1 MSTKG
6 SYNGGSFEIRIVAKI
21 TVIEEHKMATIG
33 YIRVSTLDQS
43 ADLQHDAM
51 KAAGVDRIF
60 EDLGVSGSTASRPG
74 LDAALNFLRE
84 EDTLVVWRLDRL
96 GRSTVNVLALL
107 DELAARQ
114 VGFRSLTEGLDT
126 AGSMGRVMITIMAA
140 FAQLE
145 RDVIR
150 ERTSAGLKAARDRGR
165 VGGRP
170 RSLNESTVAVA
181 RALYSSGKP
190 AAAIAV
196 ELGCSVATVY
206 RAIAQP
212 TG

>member
-1 MSTKG
+1 
-6 SYNGGSFEIRIVAKI
+6 
-21 TVIEEHKMATIG
+21 MATIG

-43 ADLQHDAM
+43 TDLQHDAM
-51 KAAGVDRIF
+51 KAAGIDRIF

-126 AGSMGRVMITIMAA
+126 AGSMGRVLITIMAA

-150 ERTSAGLKAARDRGR
+150 ERTRAGLQAARDRGR

-170 RSLNESTVAVA
+170 RSLNDSTIAVA
-181 RALYSSGKP
+181 RKLFTDGKS
-190 AAAIAV
+190 ATTIAT

-206 RAIAQP
+206 RAIASAA
-212 TG
+212 G

>member
-1 MSTKG
+1 
-6 SYNGGSFEIRIVAKI
+6 
-21 TVIEEHKMATIG
+21 MAAVG
-33 YIRVSTLDQS
+33 YIRVSTADPN
-43 ADLQHDAM
+43 ADLQRDAL

-74 LDAALNFLRE
+74 LDAALDFLRE
-84 EDTLVVWRLDRL
+84 DDILVVWRLDRL
-96 GRSTVNVLALL
+96 GRSTVNVLSLL

-126 AGSMGRVMITIMAA
+126 GGSMGRVLISIMAA

-170 RSLNESTVAVA
+170 RSLNDSTVAVA
-181 RALYSSGKP
+181 RALFATGKP
-190 AAAIAV
+190 ATVIAG

-206 RAIAQP
+206 RALSPAV
-212 TG
+212 G